1 MRTDGNLCPH
11 DIKIEIHPAVQTKIS
26 FDKGFSIFKDT
37 FVLNILLTVMTAR
50 EFRVSRFSGYF
61 RLVSVS
67 Q

>member
-1 MRTDGNLCPH
+1 VRTDGNLCPH

-37 FVLNILLTVMTAR
+37 FVLNILL
-50 EFRVSRFSGYF
+50 
-61 RLVSVS
+61 